1 MAGHSKFANI
11 KHRKEAQDSKRA
23 KLFTKLAREIVVAA
37 GSGQADPN
45 FNPRLRNAILAAK
58 RAGLPKDRIETSIKK
73 GSGELEGENYEEM
86 TYEGYASGGI
96 PLIVEA
102 LTDNRNRS
110 ASDIRS
116 AFTKAGG
123 NMGESG
129 SVNFMFNRIGLIEYP
144 AEVAS
149 ADAMF
154 EAAVEAG
161 ADNAESGDEWHQIVC
176 APDALNN
183 VRDVLVEK
191 FGDPETARL
200 AWQPKDPQPL
210 NLEQAQSVLKLVDAL
225 EDLDDVQHVEGGF
238 EIPDDVAEQL
248 EA

>member
-37 GSGQADPN
+37 GTGQPDPN
-45 FNPRLRNAILAAK
+45 FNPRLRNSIIAAK
-58 RAGLPKDRIETSIKK
+58 RAGLPKDRIDTSIKK

-86 TYEGYASGGI
+86 TYEGYASGGV

-116 AFTKAGG
+116 AFSKAGG

-129 SVNFMFNRIGLIEYP
+129 SVNFMFNRIGLVEYP
-144 AEVAS
+144 IDVAS
-149 ADAMF
+149 AEEMF

-161 ADNAESGDEWHQIVC
+161 AENAESGDEWHEITC
-176 APDALNN
+176 APDELNT
-183 VRDVLVEK
+183 VRDALVEK
-191 FGDPETARL
+191 YGDPETARL
-200 AWQPKDPQPL
+200 GWQPKDPQPL
-210 NLEQAQSVLKLVDAL
+210 DLDQAISVLKLIDAL
-225 EDLDDVQHVEGGF
+225 DDLDDVQRVEGSF
-238 EIPDDVAEQL
+238 TIPDDVAEQL
-248 EA
+248 E